1 MDPERNHCP
10 VCVAIAA
17 QPDATADDIESAR
30 VLLSPEEMSAHF
42 QSKHLPYH
50 RLCNICGFGFTSRSV
65 LSMHLESV
73 HNQKKSKFVTP
84 EKRQRAPSAYNRF
97 IKEEIRRLKAENPN
111 MAHKEAF
118 STAAKNRA
126 HFPPIQYKGDGE
138 SGGQEDEKATWNSDS
153 THDQV
158 KECGWLKIV

>member
-42 QSKHLPYH
+42 QIKHLPYH

-73 HNQKKSKFVTP
+73 H
-84 EKRQRAPSAYNRF
+84 
-97 IKEEIRRLKAENPN
+97 KEEIRRLKAENPN